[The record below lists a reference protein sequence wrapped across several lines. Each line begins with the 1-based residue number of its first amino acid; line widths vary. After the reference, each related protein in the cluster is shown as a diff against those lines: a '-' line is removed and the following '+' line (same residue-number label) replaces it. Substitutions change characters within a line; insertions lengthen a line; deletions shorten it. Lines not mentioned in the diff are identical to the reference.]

1 MTGCY
6 ILSLIYHSLF
16 SDLFPVKLQLILK
29 RCVFPFQNLI
39 SAATGMNLT
48 TVDDPIQRK
57 FLPSFLRGVAEEN
70 KLVTSPNFVV
80 TQALV
85 ALLADKGARLRPAY
99 DKADMEKRGL

>member
-1 MTGCY
+1 MTFASCFV
-6 ILSLIYHSLF
+6 ISLTN
-16 SDLFPVKLQLILK
+16 LQHKISHKK
-29 RCVFPFQNLI
+29 RPLQNLI

-70 KLVTSPNFVV
+70 KLITSPNFVV

-85 ALLADKGARLRPAY
+85 ALLADKGARLKPAC
-99 DKADMEKRGL
+99 DKADVEKRGM

>member
-1 MTGCY
+1 MM
-6 ILSLIYHSLF
+6 
-16 SDLFPVKLQLILK
+16 SDRKWAEFHFITSASGSETCPS
-29 RCVFPFQNLI
+29 QNLI

>member
-1 MTGCY
+1 
-6 ILSLIYHSLF
+6 
-16 SDLFPVKLQLILK
+16 
-29 RCVFPFQNLI
+29 
-39 SAATGMNLT
+39 MNLT

-85 ALLADKGARLRPAY
+85 ALLADKGARLRPGY
-99 DKADMEKRGL
+99 DKAELEKRGQFHTLIDFLLDLPKLFRTGLEWYQALFQFNSSPKLRCSNY

>member
-1 MTGCY
+1 LTS
-6 ILSLIYHSLF
+6 SL
-16 SDLFPVKLQLILK
+16 
-29 RCVFPFQNLI
+29 QNLI

-85 ALLADKGARLRPAY
+85 ALLADKGARLRPTY
-99 DKADMEKRGL
+99 DKTDVEKRGVWSGRRPRRIKTSDVLIIIVNIINILSFIL

>member
-1 MTGCY
+1 
-6 ILSLIYHSLF
+6 
-16 SDLFPVKLQLILK
+16 
-29 RCVFPFQNLI
+29 
-39 SAATGMNLT
+39 MNLT

-85 ALLADKGARLRPAY
+85 ALLADKGARLKPAC
-99 DKADMEKRGL
+99 DKADVEKRGLYIKHIQVLLWERINDLCHRMTRLMWQYF

>member
-1 MTGCY
+1 MSP
-6 ILSLIYHSLF
+6 LSAFLHFKNVDRCDAFPPFLI
-16 SDLFPVKLQLILK
+16 
-29 RCVFPFQNLI
+29 QNLI

>member
-1 MTGCY
+1 MKLKTQT
-6 ILSLIYHSLF
+6 HSQVSPL
-16 SDLFPVKLQLILK
+16 
-29 RCVFPFQNLI
+29 QNLI

-70 KLVTSPNFVV
+70 KLITSPNFVV

-99 DKADMEKRGL
+99 DKADMEKRGLWTETSSTFKYV

>member
-1 MTGCY
+1 M
-6 ILSLIYHSLF
+6 LF
-16 SDLFPVKLQLILK
+16 AL
-29 RCVFPFQNLI
+29 QNLI

-85 ALLADKGARLRPAY
+85 ALLADKGARLRPAC
-99 DKADMEKRGL
+99 DKADTEKRGLYAQRRRRKLVVWLFL